1 MAPLAASGQKIVI
14 YSILLTLVV
23 QSMIQGHVV
32 APLIATVM
40 DFGVSVYSLFG
51 VLRICSALRR
61 SQNQKLAFMALTC
74 IPLVN
79 VVALVALSVQATAL
93 LRRAGWRVGLLG
105 ARP

>member
-1 MAPLAASGQKIVI
+1 M
-14 YSILLTLVV
+14 
-23 QSMIQGHVV
+23 
-32 APLIATVM
+32 
-40 DFGVSVYSLFG
+40 FG